1 MLADNCR
8 QVQDPVFQL
17 RQFNAAIKSE
27 QNGIFFHRLYEETGH
42 KNAGRSQVNHILNW
56 DKMAFCYI
64 ALELH
69 TQQKNEKSHFFFKKK
84 ALISEYDSATHVNG
98 RRWQTFPQGYP
109 VGDITVQLVDE

>member
-27 QNGIFFHRLYEETGH
+27 QKGIFFQRLYVETGH

-56 DKMAFCYI
+56 LKMAFSYI

-69 TQQKNEKSHFFFKKK
+69 SQQKTAMSHFFRK
-84 ALISEYDSATHVNG
+84 ALIV
-98 RRWQTFPQGYP
+98 
-109 VGDITVQLVDE
+109 